1 MIRYAVALTVLALP
15 SLALADSKSSLAC
28 AAKLPSEAKLIY
40 DKAAPSI
47 RADTVIRDALPG
59 IVRPMVIS
67 GSVARSS
74 AKASGEA
81 AGLCL
86 KELQ

>member
-1 MIRYAVALTVLALP
+1 MIRCAVAVVVVVLP
-15 SLALADSKSSLAC
+15 SLARADTKSSLAC
-28 AAKLPSEAKLIY
+28 AAKLPAEARLIY
-40 DKAAPSI
+40 DKAAPTI

-59 IVRPMVIS
+59 IVRPMVMA
-67 GSVARSS
+67 GNVVRST

>member
-1 MIRYAVALTVLALP
+1 MFRCVASIVLLLLP
-15 SLALADSKSSLAC
+15 SAALADTKLAVAC
-28 AAKLPSEAKLIY
+28 AAKLPTEARLIY

-47 RADTVIRDALPG
+47 HADTVIRDALPA

-67 GSVARSS
+67 GSVDRSS

>member
-1 MIRYAVALTVLALP
+1 MFRHAAIIAVLLLP
-15 SLALADSKSSLAC
+15 SAALADTKSSVAC
-28 AAKLPSEAKLIY
+28 AAKLPAEAKLIY

-47 RADTVIRDALPG
+47 RADTVIKDALPG
-59 IVRPMVIS
+59 IVRPMVMA
-67 GSVARSS
+67 GNVVRSS

>member
-1 MIRYAVALTVLALP
+1 MIRYAVAATVLVLP
-15 SLALADSKSSLAC
+15 SLALADTKSSAAC
-28 AAKLPSEAKLIY
+28 AAKLQPEAKLIY
-40 DKAAPSI
+40 DKAAPTI

-59 IVRPMVIS
+59 IVRPMVIA
-67 GSVARSS
+67 GNVVRSS

>member
-1 MIRYAVALTVLALP
+1 MIRYAAATVLFLP
-15 SLALADSKSSLAC
+15 CLAQADTKSSLAC
-28 AAKLPSEAKLIY
+28 AAKLQPEARLIY
-40 DKAAPSI
+40 DKAAPTI

-59 IVRPMVIS
+59 IVRPMVIA
-67 GSVARSS
+67 GNVVRSS
-74 AKASGEA
+74 AVASSEA